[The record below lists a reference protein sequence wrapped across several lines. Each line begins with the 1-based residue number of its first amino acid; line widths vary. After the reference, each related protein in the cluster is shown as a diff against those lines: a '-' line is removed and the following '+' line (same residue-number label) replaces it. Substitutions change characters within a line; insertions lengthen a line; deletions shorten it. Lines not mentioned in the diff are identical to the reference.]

1 MAFHINESDTEPV
14 AKVGSNTDLTRKEYL
29 SASAVAAEKKAA
41 DWRSR
46 ACITLKEAAHV
57 LSTPP
62 SQLRKLCRQGDL
74 NPITGMGRKWR
85 IATEDIE
92 RLLGTRLR
100 NQRPA
105 AQ

>member
-1 MAFHINESDTEPV
+1 MATPINDTEP
-14 AKVGSNTDLTRKEYL
+14 AT
-29 SASAVAAEKKAA
+29 KADPI

-46 ACITLKEAAHV
+46 ACITIKEAAHV

-100 NQRPA
+100 TN
-105 AQ
+105 